1 MKWKKKDIPFQLKPL
16 IFELHGNYLQTKQK
30 ISNNRVNEYLMSLQ
44 PDRLTFIM
52 KYYI

>member
-1 MKWKKKDIPFQLKPL
+1 M
-16 IFELHGNYLQTKQK
+16 NYMVIIYKHDK

-44 PDRLTFIM
+44 PDRLTFVM